1 MPKVGMES
9 IRCASLDRATIAEI
23 GSRGSLDVTVNQ
35 IARRAGVS
43 SALAFHYFGS
53 KDQILVSAMR
63 FILSTYGAEVR
74 RELAGVTTPRQRV
87 EAVVR
92 GSFAASNFRHDVISA
107 WLNFYV
113 QAQKSPDA
121 ARLLH
126 VYKCRLRSNL
136 LCGLRPLMNGK
147 ADSAAEG
154 IASMIDGIYIRE
166 GLADCQPDPNR
177 ATTLVIDYLDHLM
190 EAPA

>member
-1 MPKVGMES
+1 MPKLGMES
-9 IRCASLDRATIAEI
+9 IRCDSLVRATIAEI

-53 KDQILVSAMR
+53 KDQILLSAMR
-63 FILSTYGAEVR
+63 FILTTYGAEVR
-74 RELAGVTTPRQRV
+74 RELAGVTAARQRV

-113 QAQKSPDA
+113 KAQKSSDA
-121 ARLLH
+121 ARLLRI
-126 VYKCRLRSNL
+126 YKRRLRSNL
-136 LCGLRPLMNGK
+136 LYGLRPLLNG
-147 ADSAAEG
+147 AAETAAEG

-166 GLADCQPDPNR
+166 GLGDNQPDPER
-177 ATTLVIDYLDHLM
+177 AAALVIDYLDRIM
-190 EAPA
+190 EVSG